1 MEMALRSP
9 QEELELRKKAKK
21 TLLWVGLVSI
31 IMMFAG
37 LTSAY
42 IVRMAE
48 GNWQD
53 FALPQMFYFSTAVLL
68 LSSITMNMAMSAAKR
83 DDMARVKSFI
93 WLTFVLGVAFVGFQ
107 FSGWKDLISQD
118 IYFSG
123 GNASGSYLYVLSGL
137 HLAHV
142 LGGLAALLITGVR
155 ALYNIYHS
163 KNLLGLQLCSI
174 YWHFLDFLWIYL
186 FLFLLL
192 IR

>member
-1 MEMALRSP
+1 MLRSP
-9 QEELELRKKAKK
+9 EEEKELRLKAKK
-21 TLLWVGLVSI
+21 TLLWVALVSI

-53 FALPQMFYFSTAVLL
+53 FALPQMFYFSTAIILI
-68 LSSITMNMAMSAAKR
+68 SSVTMNLAMSAAKN
-83 DDMARVKSFI
+83 DNFAKVKLYVWVTFI
-93 WLTFVLGVAFVGFQ
+93 LGVTFVIFQ
-107 FSGWKDLISQD
+107 FAGWKDLISQN

-142 LGGLAALLITGVR
+142 LGGLLALLVAGVR
-155 ALYNIYHS
+155 SLYNIYHS
-163 KNLLGLQLCSI
+163 KKMLGLQLCSI

-186 FLFLLL
+186 FLFLLF

>member
-1 MEMALRSP
+1 MALRSP